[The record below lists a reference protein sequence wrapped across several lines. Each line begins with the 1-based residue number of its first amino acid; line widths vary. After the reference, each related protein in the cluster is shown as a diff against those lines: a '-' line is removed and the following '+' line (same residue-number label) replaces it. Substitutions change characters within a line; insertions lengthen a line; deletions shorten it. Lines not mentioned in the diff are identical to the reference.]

1 MHCSSAPQIIIIIF
15 SVARVERSSSG
26 SVTMAMTPGLPD
38 DGRALAE
45 VVAELQD
52 AVVERQGDEVALAV
66 VLLAVVEDH
75 AVGVVGQEDHRDADL
90 LPAGGSVRSHPMR

>member
-1 MHCSSAPQIIIIIF
+1 
-15 SVARVERSSSG
+15 
-26 SVTMAMTPGLPD
+26 MAMTPGLPD

-75 AVGVVGQEDHRDADL
+75 AVGVVGQEDHREADL
-90 LPAGGSVRSHPMR
+90 LPAGNQSGIS